1 MFCAACVGTVEEA
14 IKVLPGV
21 ESASVQLLMET
32 ADVKYDS
39 SKTTGTV
46 HCVFWLVVTIPF
58 FVCVPSRGHRRCNI
72 RNRSLVSCFHLLEIA
87 LAEVCVSS

>member
-14 IKVLPGV
+14 IKVLQGV

-46 HCVFWLVVTIPF
+46 SELALSVLACCHDRVF
-58 FVCVPSRGHRRCNI
+58 CVPSRGHRRCNI
-72 RNRSLVSCFHLLEIA
+72 RNRFSCFLLPYRA
-87 LAEVCVSS
+87 L